1 MSGDGISD
9 LKTRLHGL
17 VDERAEQLLAVSHD
31 IWANPELCF
40 EEHHAHD
47 VLVDALDGAGLAVE
61 AHAFGLDTAFVATA
75 GNDGPTVGVICEY
88 DALPGLGHACG
99 HNIIAAAGLGAGFAA
114 AAVADDLGCT
124 VKVFGTPAEEG
135 GGGKVHMV
143 ERGAFEGL
151 DAALMVHPCSRDLTA
166 MSTLAIDQLRA
177 TYTGAEAHAAA
188 APHLG
193 RNALD
198 AAVLGYMGVAALRQ
212 HITDSERVHGVIT
225 HGGDKPNI
233 VPARAETEWYVRSPT
248 LGGLDELSARVQ
260 ATLRS
265 GATATGCTCSIE
277 PQGRRYADM
286 IDNRTLVAA
295 YVANARQLGREVKEP
310 TAQTRV
316 QGSTDMGDVSYAVP
330 SIHPMIAAAPHDVSI
345 HTERFAGYAASPSG
359 DAAVID
365 GAKTLASTLL
375 DVWLDDALRAGAV
388 DEFNAA
394 SDAS

>member
-1 MSGDGISD
+1 MSGSGTSD
-9 LKTRLHGL
+9 LKKRLHGV
-17 VDERAEQLLAVSHD
+17 VDERTEQLLGVSHD

-47 VLVDALDGAGLAVE
+47 VLVEVLDGAGLAVE

-75 GNDGPTVGVICEY
+75 GTDGPTVGVICEY

-99 HNIIAAAGLGAGFAA
+99 HNIIAASGLGAGLAA
-114 AAVADDLGCT
+114 ATVADELGCT

-135 GGGKVHMV
+135 GGGKVFMV
-143 ERGAFEGL
+143 ERGAFEGV
-151 DAALMVHPCSRDLTA
+151 DAALMVHPSGRDLTT

-188 APHLG
+188 APHVG

-212 HITDSERVHGVIT
+212 HMTDSERVHGVIT
-225 HGGDKPNI
+225 HGGEKPNI

-248 LGGLDELSARVQ
+248 LGGLDELCARVQ
-260 ATLRS
+260 AALRS

-277 PQGRRYADM
+277 AQGRRYADM
-286 IDNRTLVAA
+286 IDNRALLAA
-295 YVANARQLGREVKEP
+295 FVSNARQLGREMKEP
-310 TAQTRV
+310 TARTRV

-365 GAKTLASTLL
+365 GAKILASTLV
-375 DVWLDDALRAGAV
+375 DVWLDDALRSDAA
-388 DEFNAA
+388 DEFDAA
-394 SDAS
+394 SDSA

>member
-1 MSGDGISD
+1 MSGNGISD

-17 VDERAEQLLAVSHD
+17 VDQHTEQLLAVSHD

-75 GNDGPTVGVICEY
+75 GGQGPTVGVICEY

-99 HNIIAAAGLGAGFAA
+99 HNIIAASGLGAGLAA
-114 AAVADDLGCT
+114 ATVADDLGCT

-135 GGGKVHMV
+135 GGGKVVMV

-151 DAALMVHPCSRDLTA
+151 DAALMVHPSGRDLTL
-166 MSTLAIDQLRA
+166 MSTLAIDQLRV
-177 TYTGAEAHAAA
+177 TYSGAEAHAAA
-188 APHLG
+188 APHVG

-260 ATLRS
+260 EALRS
-265 GATATGCTCSIE
+265 GATATGCSCSIE

-286 IDNRTLVAA
+286 IDNRTLLAA
-295 YVANARQLGREVKEP
+295 FVSNARHVGREMEEP
-310 TAQTRV
+310 TPGTRV

-330 SIHPMIAAAPHDVSI
+330 SIHPMIAAAPPDVSI

-365 GAKTLASTLL
+365 GAKIMASTLV
-375 DVWLDDALRAGAV
+375 DVWLDEALRAGAA
-388 DEFNAA
+388 DEFNSAPHA
-394 SDAS
+394 S